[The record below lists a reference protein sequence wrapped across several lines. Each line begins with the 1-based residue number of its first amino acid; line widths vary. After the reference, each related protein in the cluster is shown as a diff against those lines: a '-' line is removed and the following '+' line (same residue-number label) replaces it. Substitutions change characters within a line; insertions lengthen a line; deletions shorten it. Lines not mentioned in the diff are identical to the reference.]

1 MRNTWRNTVIKIV
14 LPICFAVISF
24 VNAFASPD
32 YKEKLL
38 PDFASIVYDREEH
51 IIGFF
56 YTGKFRLYTPYREMP
71 DTLIKAVITAED
83 ERFFEHKGIDPLGIL
98 RAAITDISKG
108 KVVQGGSTI
117 TQQLAKLIYL
127 SPKRTIDRKLKE
139 LALARELEEKLTKEE
154 ILELYLNY
162 VYLSNGAYGVKA
174 AAWTLFGITDLK
186 QLTPAQCALLA
197 GIIRGPEYYNPF
209 KYPERAKRRRN
220 FILKKMLKAGY
231 ISKQEYEKAIEEPLT
246 PLKKPNRPR
255 TAGYD
260 LDLVKFEI
268 ARKGIV
274 PYNSI
279 FSRGYTIKTTIDEE
293 IQNFAQEVL
302 SKYDQKY
309 SELHKL
315 EDLQCAGMAIN
326 KKGEVLFVVGG
337 KDYKTSKFNRAFQVL
352 RPIGS
357 TAKPITYLTAFQ
369 NGWSPLD
376 YIPNEPLEIPTG
388 QIDNETGEE
397 KIWKPE
403 NYSGKFSQFIQVRKA
418 LMNSVNVATIYLA
431 MHFPQDVRKN
441 LITFELIKKDAPF
454 DLSYVLGSFP
464 GNLYRIVRAYS
475 AIQDNGILKEPY
487 VIKEVR
493 NKEGNKIYRG
503 YPTIKPVSDP
513 CSTQILRSILQ
524 DVVKEGT
531 ARRISYLT
539 NWFDVAGKTGTTND
553 FRDTY
558 FTGFTT
564 SFIMSVWFGRDS
576 YETMWKG
583 ATGGGVAAPPWAEI
597 AKKLCSKYGCGQ
609 LEPPYE
615 EIVKNYPPPTH
626 FPEEEMKE
634 IYYDES
640 INSTNEINNE
650 RVVKTID

>member
-1 MRNTWRNTVIKIV
+1 MNRFF
-14 LPICFAVISF
+14 LLICFFMLSI
-24 VNAFASPD
+24 NALASSE

-38 PDFASIVYDREEH
+38 PKFASTIYDRDGH

-56 YTGKFRLYTPYREMP
+56 YKGKFRLYASYKEIPE
-71 DTLIKAVITAED
+71 TLIRAVITAED

-98 RAAITDISKG
+98 RAAVTDISKG

-117 TQQLAKLIYL
+117 TQQLAKMVYL
-127 SPKRTIDRKLKE
+127 SPKRTVERKLKE
-139 LALARELEEKLTKEE
+139 LALARELEEKLTKKE

-174 AAWTLFGITDLK
+174 AAWVLFGVSDLK
-186 QLTPAQCALLA
+186 QLTLAQSALLA

-209 KYPERAKRRRN
+209 KHPLRAKKRRD

-231 ISKQEYEKAIEEPLT
+231 ISRKEYEKAINEPLT
-246 PLKKPNRPR
+246 PLEKPNKPK
-255 TAGYD
+255 TAGYE

-268 ARKGIV
+268 ARKGLV

-279 FSRGYTIKTTIDEE
+279 FTSGYRIKTTIDEE
-293 IQNFAQEVL
+293 IQKFAQEIL

-309 SELHKL
+309 SEIHKL

-357 TAKPITYLTAFQ
+357 TAKPMTYLTAFQ

-376 YIPNEPLEIPTG
+376 FVPNEPLEIPTG

-403 NYSGKFSQFIQVRKA
+403 NYSGKFTPFIQVREA
-418 LMNSVNVATIYLA
+418 LIHSVNVATIYLA
-431 MHFPQDVRKN
+431 LNFPQKIRKN
-441 LITFELIKKDAPF
+441 MIAFELIKKDSPF

-464 GNLYRIVRAYS
+464 ANLYRIVRAYS

-487 VIKEVR
+487 VVTEIRSK
-493 NKEGNKIYRG
+493 NGKTIYKG

-513 CSTQILRSILQ
+513 FSIQLVRSILQ

-531 ARRISYLT
+531 AKRISYLT
-539 NWFDVAGKTGTTND
+539 KWFDVAGKTGTTND
-553 FRDTY
+553 WRDTY

-564 SFIMSVWFGRDS
+564 SFIMSIWFGRDN

-597 AKKLCSKYGCGQ
+597 AKELCSKYGCGQ
-609 LEPPYE
+609 FEPPYE
-615 EIVKNYPPPTH
+615 EIVKNYPLPTH

-634 IYYDES
+634 AYYDEL
-640 INSTNEINNE
+640 INSLGEKADKNQ
-650 RVVKTID
+650 